1 MSRFSSTEQFQ
12 HGKGPFSQGSGTG
25 VLFVNLG
32 TPDEPTTS
40 AVRRYLRE
48 FLSDRRIV
56 EIPKVIWWLILHLII
71 LPLRPRKSAAAY
83 KRVWSDA
90 GSPLLAISKQQ
101 AAALQAQLPGVNVQ
115 VAMRYGNPSIASGL
129 QALRDAGCTR
139 LLVLPAYPQYSGPT
153 TASVMDAVWA
163 ELSEWRWIPEVRH
176 INGYYDHPGYIQALA
191 NSVREQWA
199 QRPKGEK
206 LLISFHGVPRRTLE
220 LGDPYHCH
228 ARKTARLLIEE
239 LGLDESKVGT
249 SFQSRFGKAEWLQPY
264 TTATLQQWAADGVKT
279 VDVVCPGFS
288 ADCLET
294 LDEIAFEA
302 DEDFRAAGGQSL
314 RYLPALNDREDH
326 IAMLAGLVRNH
337 CQGWPVG
344 GLSPDPAMEQR
355 AKALGAAE

>member
-1 MSRFSSTEQFQ
+1 MSRFSSTDQFQ
-12 HGKGPFSQGSGTG
+12 HGQGAFSEGTATG
-25 VLFVNLG
+25 VLLVNLG
-32 TPDEPTTS
+32 TPDEPTAS

-56 EIPKVIWWLILHLII
+56 EIPRLIWWLILHLLV

-83 KRVWSDA
+83 QRVWSRE
-90 GSPLLAISKQQ
+90 GSPLLAISKRQ
-101 AAALQAQLPGVNVQ
+101 AAALQAQLPGVRVQ
-115 VAMRYGNPSIASGL
+115 LAMRYGNPSVANGL

-139 LLVLPAYPQYSGPT
+139 LLVVPAYPQYSGAT
-153 TASVMDAVWA
+153 TASVMDAVWK
-163 ELSEWRWIPEVRH
+163 ELQQWRWIPEVRH
-176 INGYYDHPGYIQALA
+176 INDYYDRPGYIQALA

-199 QRPKGEK
+199 QRPRGEK

-228 ARKTARLLIEE
+228 ARKTARLLSEE
-239 LGLDESKVGT
+239 LELSEGEFAM

-264 TTATLQQWAADGVKT
+264 TTATLQQWATEGVKT
-279 VDVVCPGFS
+279 VDVICPGFS

-302 DEDFRAAGGQSL
+302 DEDFKAAGGESL

-326 IAMLAGLVRNH
+326 IIMLADLVRTH
-337 CQGWPVG
+337 TQGWPVG
-344 GLSPDPAMEQR
+344 ERQPNPKMAER
-355 AKALGAAE
+355 AKLLGADG